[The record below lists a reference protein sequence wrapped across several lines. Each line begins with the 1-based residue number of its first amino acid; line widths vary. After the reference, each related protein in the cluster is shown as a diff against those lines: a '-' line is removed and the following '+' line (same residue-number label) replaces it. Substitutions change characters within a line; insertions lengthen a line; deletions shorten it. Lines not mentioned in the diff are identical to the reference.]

1 MPKKHVLTLTGR
13 TIRCILFD
21 CGETL
26 WTRKEKA
33 IWHSLESIANQR
45 ALTLLREHVS
55 PGTLPIVDEI
65 TLGYRLR
72 QAVEEQIRE
81 REHQDPEH
89 EPDFIALTQ
98 QGLAQLGIVGL
109 NSSVSEAIFEALRV
123 RIPESRPL
131 FHDTLSTLAA
141 LQQRGFLLGIVTNRQ
156 HGGKPFLEDLEMLD
170 LLDYFQEH
178 HIAVSADVGV
188 RKPHP
193 ALFLHALNA
202 LGVAPQEAAMVGDSL
217 SADIAGA
224 KRLGIFAIWKPK
236 PRLIARARTASLD
249 PTTHPAEEI
258 QPLAELDRDDDDALF
273 AYAYSREKGR
283 KYQSPGPESKPD
295 LIIERLSDLLNVFA
309 EAGPQ

>member
-1 MPKKHVLTLTGR
+1 LPKKHVPTLAGR

-55 PGTLPIVDEI
+55 PGTLPIADEV

-81 REHQDPEH
+81 RKHQDPER

-109 NSSVSEAIFEALRV
+109 DSDVNEALFEALRL

-156 HGGKPFLEDLEMLD
+156 YGGKLFLEDLEMLG
-170 LLDYFQEH
+170 LLDYFQED
-178 HIAVSADVGV
+178 HIAVSADLGV
-188 RKPHP
+188 RKPHSD
-193 ALFLHALNA
+193 LFLHALNA
-202 LGVAPQEAAMVGDSL
+202 LRVPPQEAAMVGDSL

-236 PRLIARARTASLD
+236 PRLIARARATSLD
-249 PTTHPAEEI
+249 FMTRPPEEI
-258 QPLAELDRDDDDALF
+258 EPPAELDRDDDDALL
-273 AYAYSREKGR
+273 AYAYSREKAW
-283 KYQSPGPESKPD
+283 KYQSPSPESKPD
-295 LIIERLSDLLNVFA
+295 LIIEHLSDLLNVFA